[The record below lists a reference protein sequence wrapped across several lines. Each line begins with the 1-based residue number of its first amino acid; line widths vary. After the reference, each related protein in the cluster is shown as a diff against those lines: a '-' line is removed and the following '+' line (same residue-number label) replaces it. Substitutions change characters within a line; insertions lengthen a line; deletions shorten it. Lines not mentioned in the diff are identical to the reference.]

1 MLPIYKTAL
10 RTFITKI
17 RGNSIARIPAIGKLK
32 RILPAIAVFIKRFL
46 IRISLFFKIFIK
58 RPVNG
63 FCGSCGG
70 VTCVCT

>member
-17 RGNSIARIPAIGKLK
+17 GGNSIARIPAISELK
-32 RILPAIAVFIKRFL
+32 GISPAMAVFIRRFL

-58 RPVNG
+58 KPVNG
-63 FCGSCGG
+63 FCGFAKGG
-70 VTCVCT
+70 LR